1 MMVPKSNGFQYVEI
15 IFLFEYSRQMLILKQ
30 IHHRVEGK
38 PGGQKWV
45 FIHGLMGFLNNWK
58 KITSNIEPT
67 GECLVYDQRGH
78 GRSYKPDSG
87 YAPEDYAR
95 DLYELTE
102 ALGWHKFNLIG
113 HSMGGRNALVFASLY
128 PEKVE
133 KLIVEDIG
141 PESNPKASEYYE
153 NLLGMIPTPFESRE
167 AARQFFYGEF
177 IEKAVTKD
185 PPAVLGAF
193 FYANLVEVDGKWD
206 WRFSKKGILES
217 VLAGR
222 DRDRW
227 QEVENLKI
235 PTLWI
240 RGENSKEFSRENFEK
255 VLSSNKLI
263 HGVEIQGAG
272 HWIHSEKPSEF
283 TSALRNFVGGF

>member
-1 MMVPKSNGFQYVEI
+1 MMVSKSNGFQYVEI
-15 IFLFEYSRQMLILKQ
+15 TFLFEYSLEMLILEQ
-30 IHHRVEGK
+30 IHHRIEGN

-58 KITSNIEPT
+58 KITSSLKT
-67 GECLVYDQRGH
+67 TSECLVYDQRGH
-78 GRSYKPDSG
+78 GRSFKPDSG

-102 ALGWHKFNLIG
+102 ALGWHKFHLVG
-113 HSMGGRNALVFASLY
+113 HSMGGRNALVFANLY

-133 KLIVEDIG
+133 KLIIEDIG
-141 PESNPKASEYYE
+141 PESNPNASLYYE
-153 NLLGMIPTPFESRE
+153 NLLGLIPTPFESRE
-167 AARQFFYGEF
+167 VARKFFHEDF

-206 WRFSKKGILES
+206 WRFFKKGILES

-235 PTLWI
+235 PTLWL
-240 RGENSKEFSRENFEK
+240 RGENSKEFSRENFER

-263 HGVEIQGAG
+263 QGVEIPEAG

-283 TSALRNFVGGF
+283 TEALRNFVGGF